1 MNDSKEKQSNSWHS
15 HSSESEEEEEPQ
27 PEDENNSLYMSQIQY
42 KELNDRS
49 KKVGSVE
56 TIRWLRKRHL
66 KTTKKPYLMSDSE
79 NKHIQ
84 QIKTVFSNFDFDG
97 SKTLDAEEV
106 FQMLEQNNID
116 IPIPILKS
124 LFAIVKPRNQGE
136 LRMGEFIKFSFDE
149 TANKKF
155 RKLIQKIRSNLKE
168 ESLTKQSTFL
178 PFAFPTLLNYL
189 SQKATRQN
197 LLKQIKKNQLKV
209 DLVFDDIKMFEDLLT
224 LSQKSEKTEG
234 QENYIFREIKLEKEL
249 NKLKKRI
256 SKQMT
261 KEELRMLLPYEE
273 FLSRALLD
281 EESDIDENEND
292 LTSNYSLKKAKN
304 LEFQDS
310 KEIIIQDEDK
320 EQRQKIQFNRDGT
333 IKEEVIDE
341 FIMNT
346 QRIKNSRNPIIK
358 INDQSPSAFE
368 REKQREIIE
377 QQQQS
382 IQFSINQEQQRENAQ
397 EQHLTGDDL
406 KQTLSKRASFIKKQ
420 GSVDVNHFKQESFG
434 VKSDLPGS
442 LSPVRVNQ
450 QLSSPQPKS
459 SNSKTNIVSNQNH
472 VMQTLQIKKILTTP
486 SQAQLKQQ
494 QQIDELL
501 SQNSLQVIS
510 EQGSKSTLQSHRSI
524 IPQQLLK
531 NSYQKREQQRFDED
545 LQQKIEQAR
554 EEQLEKVSEII
565 KQAQFKALK
574 QKRYIVQDF
583 LREQTLSR
591 HSPSKLAIQ
600 EVRSQRVFS
609 SNTQFRA
616 SSNKFLKY
624 QKQNQM
630 LQNGRLNTQTHQI
643 SSVLTG
649 IKGVPRNIQSG
660 LVEINDDPV
669 LHDNI
674 RTVSSSLQNRSRKGM
689 NSHQSQRTFN
699 PTSSQNYFSTTQQH
713 FIPNTLSQNNLIT
726 STNSNQFQRNLPIQ
740 SAATSNS
747 QYTRDVTTAATYS
760 TLQGARILGGEP
772 ALLNQKQVRSQI
784 RKFDRNEYK
793 HFGVML
799 KMTSPKSKHGG
810 ASPNERM
817 RLLKE
822 SMMNVVGDA
831 LHTGQS
837 NIKYEQNENEKQK
850 WKLTTLILIDQRQI
864 YKNITGN

>member
-1 MNDSKEKQSNSWHS
+1 MNDSKEKQSNKSNSWHS
-15 HSSESEEEEEPQ
+15 HSSESEEQEEEPQ

-292 LTSNYSLKKAKN
+292 LTSNNSLKKVKN

-320 EQRQKIQFNRDGT
+320 QQRQKIQFNRDGT

-382 IQFSINQEQQRENAQ
+382 IQFSINQEKQRENTQ
-397 EQHLTGDDL
+397 EQHVTGDDL
-406 KQTLSKRASFIKKQ
+406 KQTLGKRASFIKKQ
-420 GSVDVNHFKQESFG
+420 GSVD
-434 VKSDLPGS
+434 
-442 LSPVRVNQ
+442 
-450 QLSSPQPKS
+450 
-459 SNSKTNIVSNQNH
+459 
-472 VMQTLQIKKILTTP
+472 
-486 SQAQLKQQ
+486 
-494 QQIDELL
+494 
-501 SQNSLQVIS
+501 
-510 EQGSKSTLQSHRSI
+510 GSKSTLQSHRSI

-531 NSYQKREQQRFDED
+531 NSYQKREKQRFDED

-554 EEQLEKVSEII
+554 EEQLEKVSQII

-574 QKRYIVQDF
+574 QKPFIVQDF

-591 HSPSKLAIQ
+591 HSPSKLAFQ
-600 EVRSQRVFS
+600 E
-609 SNTQFRA
+609 A

-699 PTSSQNYFSTTQQH
+699 PTSSQNYFSTSQQH
-713 FIPNTLSQNNLIT
+713 FIPNTPNQNNLLT
-726 STNSNQFQRNLPIQ
+726 STNSNQQQRNLPIQ
-740 SAATSNS
+740 SAATSSS

-760 TLQGARILGGEP
+760 NLQGARILGGEP
-772 ALLNQKQVRSQI
+772 ALLNQKQMRSQI
-784 RKFDRNEYK
+784 RKFDKNEYK

-799 KMTSPKSKHGG
+799 KVTSPKSKHGG

-850 WKLTTLILIDQRQI
+850 WKVKQPSITRVKDNIHILNSQHQFSQIKDKSTKISPAIDHNFFRYFQAQVLKVI
-864 YKNITGN
+864 INS